1 MNKLALVAILLVA
14 GCAETNTQ
22 TGDSDSG
29 IVNVDEK
36 WRMVAAREKQCI
48 DEALARGR
56 DETERIVGTPDPSI
70 ALQVEQEADERDREI
85 SLCRAA
91 ADNEAAEISER
102 ERNEYQVEAQQ
113 ESNRASFMAIVT
125 TPAH

>member
-1 MNKLALVAILLVA
+1 MNSLVAIVLVA

-22 TGDSDSG
+22 TGGSEPG
-29 IVNVDEK
+29 IVNVDQK

-56 DETERIVGTPDPSI
+56 DETERIVGIPDPSI

-125 TPAH
+125 APTH

>member
-1 MNKLALVAILLVA
+1 M
-14 GCAETNTQ
+14 
-22 TGDSDSG
+22 
-29 IVNVDEK
+29 
-36 WRMVAAREKQCI
+36 
-48 DEALARGR
+48 
-56 DETERIVGTPDPSI
+56 
-70 ALQVEQEADERDREI
+70 ALQIQQEADERDREI

-125 TPAH
+125 APTH